1 VDDRR
6 LDEFGFYPL
15 AGGPP
20 SPVDAAAD
28 LTPAWLTAALRAA
41 GHEVTVTE
49 VSSDRIGHGQMGSN
63 HRLHLTHDAGDAVP
77 ATLVAK
83 LGEGEDRSIAAGG
96 YRKEIAF
103 YRDLADTVAIRIPRC
118 WHVSSNEDA
127 TVFTLVLEDLAP
139 AEPADQ
145 LVGCSAAEATAA
157 VRNLAGLHG
166 PRWCDTT
173 LFDHPELDPVDAAG
187 AAMLSEVFAS
197 AVGLFVERYRNE
209 TDAWAEALLHRV
221 AEAVGPWILARSDTF
236 ALLHGDHRADNL
248 LIDPDGTV
256 TAVDW
261 QTMAVGHPGRDLAYF
276 CETSVEPE
284 IRGSAEDQLVDA
296 YRDGLAEHQVVIGRD
311 EALDI
316 YRFGLFQGPLI
327 TVLGAVYATA
337 ERSARADA
345 MFLTML
351 QRSLTAIDDLDP
363 FELI

>member
-1 VDDRR
+1 
-6 LDEFGFYPL
+6 
-15 AGGPP
+15 
-20 SPVDAAAD
+20 
-28 LTPAWLTAALRAA
+28 
-41 GHEVTVTE
+41 
-49 VSSDRIGHGQMGSN
+49 
-63 HRLHLTHDAGDAVP
+63 
-77 ATLVAK
+77 
-83 LGEGEDRSIAAGG
+83 
-96 YRKEIAF
+96 
-103 YRDLADTVAIRIPRC
+103 
-118 WHVSSNEDA
+118 
-127 TVFTLVLEDLAP
+127 
-139 AEPADQ
+139 
-145 LVGCSAAEATAA
+145 
-157 VRNLAGLHG
+157 
-166 PRWCDTT
+166 
-173 LFDHPELDPVDAAG
+173 
-187 AAMLSEVFAS
+187 MLSEVFAS
-197 AVGLFVERYRNE
+197 AVGIFVDRYRSE

-236 ALLHGDHRADNL
+236 ALLHGDYRADNL

-261 QTMAVGHPGRDLAYF
+261 QTTAVGHPGRDLAYF

-284 IRGSAEDQLVDA
+284 IRGSAEDQLVAA

-311 EALDI
+311 EAFDI